1 MVKNTPYLVHG
12 FCSETTLCSLVNLAK
27 NTANNKN
34 FLPGRRFVSRLI
46 LHLTSDS
53 DSAPN
58 STPES
63 IFTQKTIIS
72 KSRMLEKCTNR
83 NMNLMIIIGK
93 SWSWHCLHIGLHDS
107 RCIRTVQVQ
116 CVRWAKSVPS
126 VGDRLSLFTPPIL
139 SSIIFLIFH
148 ERPLSCA
155 ISGIF
160 LAVRP

>member
-1 MVKNTPYLVHG
+1 M
-12 FCSETTLCSLVNLAK
+12 
-27 NTANNKN
+27 
-34 FLPGRRFVSRLI
+34 SRLI
-46 LHLTSDS
+46 LYLTSDS

-93 SWSWHCLHIGLHDS
+93 SWSWHCLHIALHDS
-107 RCIRTVQVQ
+107 RCVRTVQVQ

-139 SSIIFLIFH
+139 SSIIFLVFH
-148 ERPLSCA
+148 HSCA
-155 ISGIF
+155 LTRAPSRVLSLATRPCKTPSRTHKWIVCLSLSWF
-160 LAVRP
+160 LWPFKTLLSKLVYGRAIKK